1 MSRKSQP
8 KRPPL
13 TMARFLAM
21 SDAEKEAV
29 YRESEKI
36 RPDDAT
42 QPLTAGQKAS
52 RRRFAATVGAGRQ
65 SARPKVGTRPTR
77 VQVTVERS
85 LLSEA
90 DGYAKRKGLNRS
102 QVIAHALQRLLSA

>member
-1 MSRKSQP
+1 MSSKSQP
-8 KRPPL
+8 TRPPL

-21 SDAEKEAV
+21 SDAEKEAI
-29 YRESEKI
+29 YWESEKI
-36 RPDDAT
+36 SPSDAT

-52 RRRFAATVGAGRQ
+52 RRRFAAKVAAGRR
-65 SARPKVGTRPTR
+65 SARPKGATRPAR
-77 VQVTVERS
+77 VQVTVERN

-102 QVIAHALQRLLSA
+102 QVITHALQRLLSA